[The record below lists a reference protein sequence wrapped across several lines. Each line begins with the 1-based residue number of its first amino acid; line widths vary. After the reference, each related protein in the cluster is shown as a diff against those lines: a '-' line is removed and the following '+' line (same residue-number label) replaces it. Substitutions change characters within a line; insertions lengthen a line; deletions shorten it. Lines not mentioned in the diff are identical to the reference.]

1 MSEIQAK
8 AESRYV
14 LGIDSLRALA
24 VWSVIF
30 YHLNSKFLPGGF
42 VGVDIFFAISGFVI
56 TKSLLEHRSKS
67 FSSFFTGF
75 YRRRFVRIAP
85 ALFFYLVVTALLA
98 SYFIPKASL
107 SGGIFETA
115 RWAIFGASNIQLVLT
130 SDGYFAERMDFNP
143 FIQTWSLGVEEQF
156 YLFYPILIA
165 LLVFAIQKSY
175 KTLKNISLG
184 LLIAV
189 TLSSLVLSSWQT
201 ENDVLSA
208 FYLLPARFWELAAG
222 GLLFL
227 LVSGKNRFAAIS
239 NSQRRVV
246 LWLGLALVLVSLVFA
261 NTDNFPYF
269 WAIPPVIGTVLLL
282 HSVNTQTEKSTSLL
296 GKLVTS
302 KPIIYFGKISYSLY
316 LWHWGIFVL
325 MRWTI
330 GLSYWWHYLIAIA
343 LTVVMSAFSYRF
355 IETPIRTGKFVK
367 KQFDFTV
374 IIAGALAALM
384 LFFAVDFSK
393 AEYMRRAA
401 AISDPQFTDRKAT
414 IQRLEKIPADTS
426 GSGHSV
432 FFVGDSHAGHYK
444 YMGHWIADK
453 TGAEFKSII
462 HYGCSYVN
470 LQYFTYLRLSR
481 CPSEEQI
488 TQEIIAQ
495 AKAGDIVVL
504 SSFST
509 PRIATLDSASD
520 KEQLLANLTT
530 KEQDA
535 SRADILKH
543 SVEIVKMLQAKG
555 LHVVLAAPTPV
566 FVTPADRCI
575 RWFNRM
581 NPICE
586 AGFKEDKNFELEL
599 RAPVMKSYTALAQQ
613 TGATLWDPFPL
624 ICPKQKYCYSEAKGR
639 YLFVDQHHLSSN
651 GNLLLV
657 DSFLA
662 LARSLWR

>member
-1 MSEIQAK
+1 MIEQASK
-8 AESRYV
+8 AEGKYV

-30 YHLNSKFLPGGF
+30 YHLNSNFLPGGF

-67 FSSFFTGF
+67 FFTFFTGF

-85 ALFFYLVVTALLA
+85 ALFFYLLVTGLLA

-107 SGGIFETA
+107 SGGIFNTA
-115 RWAIFGASNIQLVLT
+115 NWAIFGASNIQLVLT

-165 LLVFAIQKSY
+165 VLVFAIQKSY
-175 KTLKNISLG
+175 KTLKNIAIAA
-184 LLIAV
+184 LIAV
-189 TLSSLVLSSWQT
+189 TVASLLLSSWQT
-201 ENDVLSA
+201 ENDALSA

-227 LVSGKNRFAAIS
+227 LVSRSNRFSNIS
-239 NSQRRVV
+239 KNLNSVN
-246 LWLGLALVLVSLVFA
+246 LGLGLVFVVVSLLFA
-261 NTDNFPYF
+261 NTNDFPYF
-269 WAIPPVIGTVLLL
+269 WAIPPVLGTVLLL
-282 HSVNTQTEKSTSLL
+282 HSANIQTGRPSSLI

-302 KPIIYFGKISYSLY
+302 RPIIYFGKISYSLY

-343 LTVVMSAFSYRF
+343 LTVGFSALSYKF
-355 IETPIRTGKFVK
+355 VETPIRTGKFVK
-367 KQFDFTV
+367 KRLDFTV
-374 IIAGALAALM
+374 ITAGAMAALM

-393 AEYMRRAA
+393 AEYMRRAT

-414 IQRLEKIPADTS
+414 IQKLEQIPSDTS

-432 FFVGDSHAGHYK
+432 IFVGDSHAGHYK
-444 YMGHWIADK
+444 YMGHWIANK
-453 TGAEFKSII
+453 TGSEFKSII

-470 LQYFTYLRLSR
+470 LQFFTYLRLSR
-481 CPSEEQI
+481 CPSEENI
-488 TQEIIAQ
+488 TQEIISK
-495 AKAGDIVVL
+495 AKAGDIIVL

-509 PRIATLDSASD
+509 PRIATLDAAAD
-520 KEQLLANLTT
+520 KSQLLESLTT

-535 SRADILKH
+535 SREKILQH
-543 SVEIVKMLQAKG
+543 SVEIVRKLQAKG

-575 RWFNRM
+575 RWFNKM

-586 AGFKEDKNFELEL
+586 AGFKEDKNFELQL
-599 RAPVMKSYTALAQQ
+599 RAPVMKSYEALSNKI
-613 TGATLWDPFPL
+613 GATLWDPFPL
-624 ICPKQKYCYSEAKGR
+624 LCPKEKYCYSESKGR